1 MSMNMTMTT
10 LSMHTHRTSNMNM
23 NLTMNTRLTTNVFPV
38 KHNTDTNTN
47 RNVFVNNYINEL
59 PKPPL
64 RLWQPIDEFNFSTD
78 NTMTMTM
85 NMNMNM
91 TMNTNT
97 KVKKFKFNMN
107 VCVNDFVNKPSKLKF
122 KAMKLVENKSVVP
135 FKFLKRNTNKDKDKP
150 LEPDLVSD
158 RNDINDIDDILISLN
173 TNMKARLCRTV
184 ESALVNVFVNLLRL
198 IPSKLISS
206 KRPIDSTI
214 LNLTD
219 NTMKRPIDSTMLNL
233 TDNTMKFDKSS
244 AAALSSSGGGGG
256 GAS

>member
-10 LSMHTHRTSNMNM
+10 LSMHTHRMSNMNM

-47 RNVFVNNYINEL
+47 RNVFVNNFINEL

-78 NTMTMTM
+78 NTMTMT
-85 NMNMNM
+85 MNMNM

-122 KAMKLVENKSVVP
+122 KAMKLVENNSVVP
-135 FKFLKRNTNKDKDKP
+135 FKFLNRSMNKDKDKP

>member
-1 MSMNMTMTT
+1 MTT
-10 LSMHTHRTSNMNM
+10 LNMHTHRTSNMNT

-47 RNVFVNNYINEL
+47 RNVFVNNFINEL

-85 NMNMNM
+85 NMNM

-97 KVKKFKFNMN
+97 NVKKFKFNMN
-107 VCVNDFVNKPSKLKF
+107 VFVNDFVNKPSKLEFKF

-135 FKFLKRNTNKDKDKP
+135 FKFLNRSTNKDKDKP

-158 RNDINDIDDILISLN
+158 KNDINDIDDTLISLN

-184 ESALVNVFVNLLRL
+184 ESALVNDFVN
-198 IPSKLISS
+198 
-206 KRPIDSTI
+206 
-214 LNLTD
+214 
-219 NTMKRPIDSTMLNL
+219 
-233 TDNTMKFDKSS
+233 
-244 AAALSSSGGGGG
+244 GGG
-256 GAS
+256 GAP